1 MLIAPFTWPFANA
14 LGPRTSTTIKSGLAD
29 FRLSCTSQQS
39 VSNASI
45 SWKCLMATSEGAA
58 VVSVTCVVMVGPFG
72 YLYRQAI
79 SPETHLAY
87 KLDPRMS
94 RLGPFSDMQNGP
106 G

>member
-1 MLIAPFTWPFANA
+1 
-14 LGPRTSTTIKSGLAD
+14 
-29 FRLSCTSQQS
+29 
-39 VSNASI
+39 
-45 SWKCLMATSEGAA
+45 MATSEGAA

-106 G
+106 GMTVPAPMADIGAAFMITRPSFASVP